1 MGRHEEDMQSDNKL
15 ASEFLDHLH
24 NRANEHFK
32 GRLHQAFIAWYI
44 EAEFGDV
51 KWDFTDDVHDS
62 GIDAVV
68 WNPEESPPVT
78 IIQSKFTEN
87 VGKGKLGK
95 NAYAEFK
102 SVIDAFR
109 YGDERFE
116 KLVAEARADLR
127 RIYRKAYETL
137 EKEDNWFQNKKA
149 FRLITSRLAR
159 RKYQFGDIPA
169 DHFLHGDEILRL
181 YSDFRQAQTP
191 RARDLTLRIEDKLSY
206 GQGPRGVSS
215 YLFSAQLSDFRKYL
229 QQYDVPRL
237 LARNIRYDLGSQVG
251 EEIKKTYERYPH
263 DFWYFHNGLTIICDD
278 FVERNKE
285 ATLVAPSVVNG
296 AQTLYAISTSK
307 NKSSPALVP
316 VKVIVRAEASSRAL
330 EDDQWLQDIIRSVN
344 SQNRVRRSD
353 LRSNEPEQVL
363 LQSKFRELRV
373 YYERKRGEWR
383 VVRNEP
389 RYRNHERLSLVRLGQ
404 ILTAT
409 STLDGAGV
417 LTVKKGVDDVFD
429 KPNYK
434 KLFPRRS
441 VVARRFERI
450 YLAYRIANF
459 LENFGYRNSADR
471 RKLRHGFWSTLWL
484 VHHGITNTI
493 KYSVVNTSSIKRAF
507 DDIEA
512 KSSSQARAAKR
523 TLREAVATVW
533 NVWRKAASRDRDLW
547 TPNNF
552 FKSKFGVQS
561 VQKHCTS
568 KMTPKLNSIGQLI
581 NSYK

>member
-1 MGRHEEDMQSDNKL
+1 VPIEENMESSKKL
-15 ASEFLDHLH
+15 SSEFLDHLH
-24 NRANEHFK
+24 TRADEHFK
-32 GRLHQAFIAWYI
+32 GRLHQAFIAWYV

-68 WNPEESPPVT
+68 WHPEDSPPVT
-78 IIQSKFTEN
+78 IIQSKFSEN
-87 VGKGKLGK
+87 IGKGRLSKSTY
-95 NAYAEFK
+95 NEFK

-109 YGDERFE
+109 HGDERLE
-116 KLVAEARADLR
+116 KLVADARSDLR
-127 RIYRKAYETL
+127 RIYRKAHETL
-137 EKEDNWFQNKKA
+137 EIADNWFQKKKA

-159 RKYQFGDIPA
+159 RKYQVGDIPP

-206 GQGPRGVSS
+206 RQGPRGVAS
-215 YLFSAQLSDFRKYL
+215 YLFSAQLSDFRRYL
-229 QQYDVPRL
+229 QTYDVPRL
-237 LARNIRYDLGSQVG
+237 LARNIRYDLGSRVG
-251 EEIKKTYERYPH
+251 EEIKKTYERAPD

-307 NKSSPALVP
+307 NKTSPALVP
-316 VKVIVRAEASSRAL
+316 VKVIVRAQASYRAV

-344 SQNRVRRSD
+344 SQNRVRNSD

-363 LQSKFRELRV
+363 LQTKFRDLRV

-409 STLDGAGV
+409 NASDGTGV
-417 LTVKKGVDDVFD
+417 LTVKKGVDDVFE
-429 KPNYK
+429 KRNYK
-434 KLFPRRS
+434 LLFPRRS

-450 YLAYRIANF
+450 YLAYRIAAF
-459 LENFGYRNSADR
+459 LENFGYRNATER

-484 VHHGITNTI
+484 MHRGIVPAVQHSN
-493 KYSVVNTSSIKRAF
+493 VDTSSLKRAF
-507 DDIEA
+507 DHLEA
-512 KSSSQARAAKR
+512 GSSARARVAKR
-523 TLREAVATVW
+523 TARHAVSTIW
-533 NVWRKAASRDRDLW
+533 DVWRKAASRDRDL

-552 FKSKFGVQS
+552 FKSKSGIQYIRRLSSSTTATDLRSLGRF
-561 VQKHCTS
+561 
-568 KMTPKLNSIGQLI
+568 I

>member
-1 MGRHEEDMQSDNKL
+1 MESTKKL
-15 ASEFLDHLH
+15 VSEFLDHLH
-24 NRANEHFK
+24 SRADESFK
-32 GRLHQAFIAWYI
+32 GRLHQAFIAWYV

-51 KWDFTDDVHDS
+51 KWDFTDDVNDS
-62 GIDAVV
+62 GIDAVI
-68 WNPEESPPVT
+68 WNSEDNLPVT

-87 VGKGKLGK
+87 FGKGRLGK
-95 NAYAEFK
+95 HAYAEFR

-109 YGDERFE
+109 HGDERFD
-116 KLVAEARADLR
+116 KLVAAARADLR
-127 RIYRKAYETL
+127 RIYRRAYETL
-137 EKEDNWFQNKKA
+137 GKGDNWFQKKKA
-149 FRLITSRLAR
+149 FRLITSRLPR

-206 GQGPRGVSS
+206 RQGPRGVTS

-229 QQYDVPRL
+229 QTYDVPRL
-237 LARNIRYDLGSQVG
+237 LARNIRYDLGSRVG
-251 EEIKKTYERYPH
+251 ESIKKTYENSPH

-278 FVERNKE
+278 FIERNKE

-307 NKSSPALVP
+307 NKASSALVP
-316 VKVIVRAEASSRAL
+316 VKVIVRAEASSHAV

-344 SQNRVRRSD
+344 SQNRVRKSD

-363 LQSKFRELRV
+363 LQSKFREMRV

-409 STLDGAGV
+409 NAPDGIGV

-429 KPNYK
+429 DPNYK

-441 VVARRFERI
+441 LVARRFERI
-450 YLAYRIANF
+450 YLAYRIATF
-459 LENFGYRNSADR
+459 LENFGYRNAAER

-484 VHHGITNTI
+484 VHSGVTAAVRH
-493 KYSVVNTSSIKRAF
+493 SVVDTSSIKRAF
-507 DDIEA
+507 DHLEA
-512 KSSSQARAAKR
+512 RSSAPAREARKAA
-523 TLREAVATVW
+523 REAVATVW
-533 NVWRKAASRDRDLW
+533 EVWRKAASRDRDLW

-552 FKSKFGVQS
+552 FKSKLGIRS
-561 VQKHCTS
+561 VKRRATS
-568 KMTPKLNSIGQLI
+568 KTAAKLRSLGRSI
-581 NSYK
+581 NSHR

>member
-1 MGRHEEDMQSDNKL
+1 MESTKKL
-15 ASEFLDHLH
+15 VSEFLDHLH
-24 NRANEHFK
+24 SRADESFK
-32 GRLHQAFIAWYI
+32 GRLHQAFIAWYV

-51 KWDFTDDVHDS
+51 KWDFTDDVNDS
-62 GIDAVV
+62 GIDAVI
-68 WNPEESPPVT
+68 WNSEDNLPVT

-87 VGKGKLGK
+87 FGKGRLGK
-95 NAYAEFK
+95 HAYAEFR

-109 YGDERFE
+109 HGDERFD
-116 KLVAEARADLR
+116 KLVAAARADLR
-127 RIYRKAYETL
+127 RIYRRAYETL
-137 EKEDNWFQNKKA
+137 GKGDNWFQKKKA
-149 FRLITSRLAR
+149 FRLITSRLPR

-206 GQGPRGVSS
+206 RQGPRGVTS

-229 QQYDVPRL
+229 QTYDVPRL
-237 LARNIRYDLGSQVG
+237 LARNIRYDLGSRVG
-251 EEIKKTYERYPH
+251 ESIKKTYENSPH

-278 FVERNKE
+278 FIERNKE

-307 NKSSPALVP
+307 NKASSALVP
-316 VKVIVRAEASSRAL
+316 VKVIVRAEASSHAV

-344 SQNRVRRSD
+344 SQNRVRKSD

-363 LQSKFRELRV
+363 LQSKFREMRV

-409 STLDGAGV
+409 NAPDGIGV

-429 KPNYK
+429 DPNYK

-441 VVARRFERI
+441 LVARRFERI
-450 YLAYRIANF
+450 YLAYRIATF
-459 LENFGYRNSADR
+459 LENFGYRNAAER

-484 VHHGITNTI
+484 VHSGVTAAVRH
-493 KYSVVNTSSIKRAF
+493 SVVDTSSIKRAF
-507 DDIEA
+507 DHLEA
-512 KSSSQARAAKR
+512 RSSAPAREARKAA
-523 TLREAVATVW
+523 REAVATVW
-533 NVWRKAASRDRDLW
+533 EVWRKAASRDRDLW

-552 FKSKFGVQS
+552 FKSKLGIRS
-561 VQKHCTS
+561 VTR
-568 KMTPKLNSIGQLI
+568 NF
-581 NSYK
+581 